1 MNNNKEFMNKY
12 KELETELRDQNLD
25 YLELENQSENSIQN
39 KMRVCR
45 IMRNYM
51 AHNAETNFV
60 QISDAQLEFINDILS
75 DIKAKTDT
83 AKKRCKTIN
92 ATSVDSKAK
101 CTDALTKMIKTKRD
115 KILII
120 GCDKLKIASIYDVSK
135 AVLES
140 KTSKMDKIKSTSK
153 YIIVNADTKCETIPK
168 NTFVIVT
175 TDGTT
180 TGKLIGTIQT

>member
-60 QISDAQLEFINDILS
+60 QISNAQLEFINDILS
-75 DIKAKTDT
+75 DIKATTDT

-120 GCDKLKIASIYDVSK
+120 GCGKLKIASIYDVSK

-153 YIIVNADTKCETIPK
+153 YIIVSADTKCETIPK

-175 TDGTT
+175 TNGTT